1 MLQEKREKR
10 WRITIRRSDDEDRYD
25 VHRLTEGRK
34 LILGGVEIPYEKG
47 LLGHSDAD
55 VLVHAVMDALLG
67 AAALGDIGKHFPD
80 TDPQYEGISS
90 IRLLEHVG
98 RILDEKGYVIENIDA
113 TIIAQHPRMRPYID
127 QMRENI
133 AEALKIET
141 DQVNVKA
148 TTEEGLGFTGT
159 GEGIS
164 SQAICAVEKYTNY
177 GSVDVTD
184 GSPACGGCCARA
196 AGKDDQNDTAQA

>member
-1 MLQEKREKR
+1 MR
-10 WRITIRRSDDEDRYD
+10 TGMGYD

-164 SQAICAVEKYTNY
+164 SQAICAVEKYINY